1 MSIRPVRRRAVAVLV
16 AASCASLLSF
26 ACDRNAADAEAAPAA
41 PAPPAPSAL
50 ASAAATEPAAAAAP
64 GTPAAPGAAAAA
76 EPVLATEQIPAIV
89 ARIEGREVTREDLI
103 ARAQEARGAL
113 AERGVQA
120 PPATRTFYRSVLDD
134 LIGNALLYAELS
146 AQGRAAAPA
155 DVDQQVAAVRA
166 QFKTDAE
173 FDQALAGRG
182 FDRDRLRREVTESL
196 TVQKWVRETVLPSI
210 LVSEGEAK
218 EFYDQNQARMVE
230 PERLRARHL
239 LVSVDP
245 QATAEQKAEKRR
257 RVDELRARI
266 AGGADFAQVA
276 KEASDDPITGPRGGE
291 LEWLV
296 RGRAVPAFE
305 KAAFALPP
313 GRLSEVVE
321 TRFGFHLIEVHEKKP
336 ETRIEFV
343 QARERI
349 EQLLKQRKLEQAV
362 RNKLND
368 LGAKAKVEILI

>member
-1 MSIRPVRRRAVAVLV
+1 MSIRPIRRRAVAVLV

-26 ACDRNAADAEAAPAA
+26 ACGRNAADAEAAPAA
-41 PAPPAPSAL
+41 AAPSAL
-50 ASAAATEPAAAAAP
+50 APAAATEPAAAGAP
-64 GTPAAPGAAAAA
+64 GAPAAPGAAAAA
-76 EPVLATEQIPAIV
+76 EPVLAPEQIPAIV

-120 PPATRTFYRSVLDD
+120 PPATRSFYRSVLDD

-196 TVQKWVRETVLPSI
+196 TVQKWVRETVMPSI
-210 LVSEGEAK
+210 QVSEGEAK

-257 RVDELRARI
+257 RVDELRVRI

-305 KAAFALPP
+305 KAAFELPP

-362 RNKLND
+362 RSKLND